1 MSQSDGSQK
10 QFSVGR
16 GLLAAAETLNFN
28 MNEQRS
34 GRPMGGMSSGVGM
47 SGVEHPDGSPQ
58 MPRRGG
64 GNNLGSTMKLFASL
78 GLSPSDLDAL
88 AEIPEDEISVETLPR
103 ILMQLKSRK
112 GEAGERRA
120 VSSMSSEAAF
130 QGGRDSWEEGR
141 MGRMGGPSMGE
152 GPARSKPSAD
162 FGYSSMQNMPTGRG
176 LGSSFN
182 SGGGGRGDR
191 PYPEL
196 SHQTSYGGLDMGPSQ
211 SDSIFMQRRIGSP
224 SVGKV
229 QDFLGVMPSMFPHVC
244 SLCDFDVHS
253 TMEWN
258 QHVCGLRHAENRR
271 LLLDMYPDWDPS
283 LSPGRGGRRDTP
295 NLSAGLLGP
304 APMSSAGMSS
314 SWGGGGGLGLPG
326 HKMGLNM
333 MRSRVVVVKYER
345 KPLSNKTLFAFT
357 EPFGRLREHLVLK
370 NKAFLEMSSHE
381 EALDM
386 VNYYKQH
393 TASLYGKPIT
403 FYLSQ
408 RLMFIEKDPQMSE
421 GMGDRPMRDVKSH
434 GSKVVF
440 FSNLPREEEKKR
452 ELLTI
457 AGRFGTVDK
466 HLFLTDQAFVQL
478 GTVEDAEMLVK
489 YYSVNPLT
497 IRGRLIRLNICT
509 KYKTLNVNRRQS
521 GSAEETSTRRRSRTR
536 ERSSSPAAKSA
547 SRTASSKSTSRS
559 REEKKKEEE
568 EGDKEKVAAEE
579 EEEVTGVV
587 QGAEDEEE
595 DHASDKDP
603 KEEDSEKETVVKDV
617 KTDEE
622 QEVPDDVTP
631 VEEAEPEAKQEVE
644 PEGAA
649 ETSLEESEL
658 KEEAVESGD
667 AMEGD
672 VPAEELDQDFL
683 ENMEDF
689 VTLDELEED
698 EGDAPG
704 ESDATDNSKKGGM
717 RVVNIVG
724 FRRGYNFVNEL
735 LELAKPFGKV
745 VKHLV
750 LDLRP
755 EAYIQFQT
763 EDEARAM
770 AKFYGHGNVTVSVCG
785 RPVRVSH
792 SLSYPTIQCGSSRVV
807 YIGQIPNN
815 KFTDEEILELAQPY
829 GKVQK
834 YFLNRIRRECFL
846 EMDRPEDAEKM
857 AEACKSKPPKLNGKR
872 LTVYVSRKYRQL
884 KHGHRCAAKR
894 TSSPPPKSSE
904 ELPAKKAREE
914 EEEEVEKKEE
924 ETKEEETK
932 EEKNGVVEKEVGQKE
947 AADEEAQS
955 SDVGDSKT
963 EENCENPLEDLKK
976 IDEEQEE
983 QQQDEEMETSTNQN
997 GQTEAP
1003 PPVDTKPSSAALPL
1017 PPFDPETPVGV
1028 EHVKMGYYCRICFL
1042 FYTNENTAK
1051 KTHCSSQAHYDKLQK
1066 YLEKEQTKGEKAKKT
1081 SG

>member
-253 TMEWN
+253 TM
-258 QHVCGLRHAENRR
+258 VSTSSPLP
-271 LLLDMYPDWDPS
+271 LLFS
-283 LSPGRGGRRDTP
+283 
-295 NLSAGLLGP
+295 
-304 APMSSAGMSS
+304 
-314 SWGGGGGLGLPG
+314 
-326 HKMGLNM
+326 
-333 MRSRVVVVKYER
+333 
-345 KPLSNKTLFAFT
+345 
-357 EPFGRLREHLVLK
+357 
-370 NKAFLEMSSHE
+370 
-381 EALDM
+381 
-386 VNYYKQH
+386 
-393 TASLYGKPIT
+393 
-403 FYLSQ
+403 
-408 RLMFIEKDPQMSE
+408 
-421 GMGDRPMRDVKSH
+421 DVKSH

-497 IRGRLIRLNICT
+497 IRGRLIRLNI
-509 KYKTLNVNRRQS
+509 Y
-521 GSAEETSTRRRSRTR
+521 
-536 ERSSSPAAKSA
+536 
-547 SRTASSKSTSRS
+547 
-559 REEKKKEEE
+559 
-568 EGDKEKVAAEE
+568 
-579 EEEVTGVV
+579 
-587 QGAEDEEE
+587 
-595 DHASDKDP
+595 
-603 KEEDSEKETVVKDV
+603 SEKETVVKDV

-622 QEVPDDVTP
+622 QE
-631 VEEAEPEAKQEVE
+631 
-644 PEGAA
+644 
-649 ETSLEESEL
+649 
-658 KEEAVESGD
+658 
-667 AMEGD
+667 
-672 VPAEELDQDFL
+672 
-683 ENMEDF
+683 
-689 VTLDELEED
+689 
-698 EGDAPG
+698 
-704 ESDATDNSKKGGM
+704 
-717 RVVNIVG
+717 
-724 FRRGYNFVNEL
+724 
-735 LELAKPFGKV
+735 
-745 VKHLV
+745 
-750 LDLRP
+750 
-755 EAYIQFQT
+755 
-763 EDEARAM
+763 
-770 AKFYGHGNVTVSVCG
+770 
-785 RPVRVSH
+785 
-792 SLSYPTIQCGSSRVV
+792 CGSSRVV

-834 YFLNRIRRECFL
+834 YFLNRIKREVLKQTAGTKCTSFT
-846 EMDRPEDAEKM
+846 D
-857 AEACKSKPPKLNGKR
+857 SSNTGKLFSDLCQAAAALGSSSSP
-872 LTVYVSRKYRQL
+872 LSL
-884 KHGHRCAAKR
+884 GSHRCAAKR

-914 EEEEVEKKEE
+914 EEEEKEE

-932 EEKNGVVEKEVGQKE
+932 EEKNGVVEKEEVGQKE
-947 AADEEAQS
+947 AANEEAQS

-976 IDEEQEE
+976 IDEEV
-983 QQQDEEMETSTNQN
+983 SLHLRRLCRC
-997 GQTEAP
+997 P
-1003 PPVDTKPSSAALPL
+1003 PMTQRPPSVRMCLLGCCSRRILVFTMFCLCP
-1017 PPFDPETPVGV
+1017 GV